1 MSLVPVSRTIKE
13 TGTHDQLVD
22 PTSYAVDQTPG
33 ESSSVQGVLRLPLQ
47 TSPRAVCRGNAKTFS
62 AEMGKSREIRVIS
75 KDMAVALK

>member
-33 ESSSVQGVLRLPLQ
+33 ESSSVQGVLRLPLSQ
-47 TSPRAVCRGNAKTFS
+47 GVFAFAPADLSSGSLQGQRKNVFRRDGKIPRDQS
-62 AEMGKSREIRVIS
+62 H
-75 KDMAVALK
+75 